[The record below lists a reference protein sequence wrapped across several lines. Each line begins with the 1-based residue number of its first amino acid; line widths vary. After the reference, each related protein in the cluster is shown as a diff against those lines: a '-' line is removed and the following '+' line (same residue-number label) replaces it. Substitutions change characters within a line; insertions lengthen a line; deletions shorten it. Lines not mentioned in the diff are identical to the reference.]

1 MFATNHGEADKSSV
15 VVTGTLSILGHLTL
29 VLFDY
34 GSIHSFISTSF
45 VNQAKLELE
54 SFDFFLSVTTS
65 IEVNMVA
72 SSTQGVQVKA
82 MPPVGVSSKG

>member
-34 GSIHSFISTSF
+34 GSTHSFISTSF

-54 SFDFFLSVTTS
+54 SFDFVLSVTTS

-72 SSTQGVQVKA
+72 SST
-82 MPPVGVSSKG
+82 